1 MKFFDALKLLEQAVS
16 CGLIQQDGNDIF
28 VWREVGNPPDE
39 FPEGWYR
46 ENIMSVAQEL
56 MNDEKG
62 QQFLKEE
69 VEKTRKY
76 QRYQLQ
82 WMLDHGYSL
91 DNLICG
97 LAQMQAEELKY
108 GDSKPIPIDA
118 LYHRWVKDVGFQLMP
133 STTDGLKM
141 LGSDQ
146 KSGLAEKNG
155 KLQKMERLTIRCQL
169 LK

>member
-1 MKFFDALKLLEQAVS
+1 MKFFDALKLLERAVS

-97 LAQMQAEELKY
+97 LAQMQA
-108 GDSKPIPIDA
+108 
-118 LYHRWVKDVGFQLMP
+118 QLMP

-155 KLQKMERLTIRCQL
+155 KLQKMERRPHNEHVSVCHPYELFSGE
-169 LK
+169 